1 MLWHNILEIKIHFGA
16 FLFQVEE
23 DGGAWML
30 IERKRYLEK
39 LIAKRENGL
48 VKVITGLRRCGKS
61 VLLFEIYQ
69 NWLIEDGISEDHII
83 ELALDDLAGARY
95 RVCS

>member
-1 MLWHNILEIKIHFGA
+1 M
-16 FLFQVEE
+16 FQVEE

-83 ELALDDLAGARY
+83 
-95 RVCS
+95 